1 MNKQKTDTPI
11 IIFKIILLF
20 GLTIF
25 HTVLTIG
32 LLEDMPILGILSGF
46 LPTIL
51 ALILKPT
58 DMASIILWNFLF
70 MPIADIKI
78 ILEIMGVK
86 ATTNNIKENQTHYI
100 CEACNAVFIKPEKPN
115 KILRALG
122 LMAIYLG
129 LMFIVESI
137 PTTDISLLLPR
148 FIIDCALAVVG
159 IVHIIFTL
167 VKDNG
172 RGKCP
177 KCGSGDFILSTS
189 IKGQDLLKRI
199 NKNKKIL
206 Q

>member
-1 MNKQKTDTPI
+1 MNKQKTDKSITAL
-11 IIFKIILLF
+11 KTILLF
-20 GLTIF
+20 SLTIF
-25 HTVLTIG
+25 HTILTIS
-32 LLEDMPILGILSGF
+32 LLEDILMLGLLIGLMPTF
-46 LPTIL
+46 F
-51 ALILKPT
+51 ALILKPA
-58 DMASIILWNFLF
+58 DMSNIILWNFLF

-100 CEACNAVFIKPEKPN
+100 CEACNAVFTKPEKPN

-148 FIIDCALAVVG
+148 FIMDCALAVVG